1 MKTSTIERTKTFAVG
16 AALLTASL
24 GLSGCFSISTG
35 FDGETLAELDKS
47 GDAPT
52 EISLVGPDDLVLKVG
67 KALKI
72 KVKGDEDA
80 IEALRF
86 KRSGDSLA
94 VGRVNGGGSSRGK
107 ATITIT
113 MPAPTDISLAG
124 SGDIRLASVA
134 DDADVSI
141 TGSGNVTIAD
151 VDASQLEVSSAGS
164 GSVQAAGQASSL
176 EISIVG
182 SGAVDF
188 AELQADDVDISIAGS
203 GDINLMSNGKVDAS
217 IAGSG
222 SVYVT
227 GSAECTSS
235 SMGSGKL
242 TCKPA

>member
-1 MKTSTIERTKTFAVG
+1 MKTSTIERTKTLAAG
-16 AALLTASL
+16 AALMAASL
-24 GLSGCFSISTG
+24 GLSGCFSISTN
-35 FDGETLAELDKS
+35 FDGETLEELDKS

-52 EISLVGPDDLVLKVG
+52 EIGLAGPDDLILKVG
-67 KALKI
+67 KKLKI
-72 KVKGDEDA
+72 KVKGDEEA

-86 KRSGDSLA
+86 RRSGDSLTI
-94 VGRVNGGGSSRGK
+94 GRGGDGRSSRGK

-124 SGDIRLASVA
+124 SGDIRLATVA
-134 DDADVSI
+134 DEADVSI
-141 TGSGNVTIAD
+141 AGSGKVTIAE
-151 VDASQLEVSSAGS
+151 VDASQLEVTSAGS

-176 EISIVG
+176 DINIFG

-188 AELQADDVDISIAGS
+188 AELQADDVEISIAGS
-203 GDINLMSNGKVDAS
+203 GDINVMSNGKVDAS

-227 GSAECTSS
+227 GTAECTSS
-235 SMGSGKL
+235 AMGSGKL